1 MRSVG
6 CIVAPMATTKPFHLT
21 VSLRPRPILPAIRQ
35 ATFKVEKKIGY
46 RYFEYG
52 ENVEIQDLK
61 PISEI
66 MEAVLNLIT
75 PARALNKEELKAF
88 EVSENSGWLAID
100 DLEPK
105 QAEEFL
111 NTFGQIGL
119 ANYYRREAMT
129 NLITPAG
136 FIGQAKIPYRY
147 LEVLKEEDSAVFRK
161 RIRRIYLGEEIP
173 FSWVEDDL
181 RRLAKCI
188 RMKVAIDKNR
198 SEGYE
203 EISLTNSKQL
213 RRMIHAWDKS
223 GLVIPPH
230 KDSGEY
236 LPQKTSWLLSERQ
249 KEFIFQDFVGSI
261 NNFLSPI
268 SKAITTEA
276 TEEISQKNSGIETAI
291 CYEIFSRIEPL
302 LERICANPKCK
313 KPFLIQRSTKTY
325 CSTRCADYVR
335 LKEWKAKNKK
345 VSAKRAGSKKKKG
358 RSK

>member
-1 MRSVG
+1 
-6 CIVAPMATTKPFHLT
+6 MATTKPFHLT

-129 NLITPAG
+129 NLITPAV

-147 LEVLKEEDSAVFRK
+147 LEILKEEDSAVFRK

-181 RRLAKCI
+181 RKLAKII
-188 RMKVAIDKNR
+188 RVKVALDKNK
-198 SEGYE
+198 SIPNNYKSTMSTADGKYE
-203 EISLTNSKQL
+203 LIKSQL
-213 RRMIHAWDKS
+213 
-223 GLVIPPH
+223 GNYP
-230 KDSGEY
+230 
-236 LPQKTSWLLSERQ
+236 
-249 KEFIFQDFVGSI
+249 
-261 NNFLSPI
+261 NNL
-268 SKAITTEA
+268 
-276 TEEISQKNSGIETAI
+276 
-291 CYEIFSRIEPL
+291 L
-302 LERICANPKCK
+302 LEEQNINLST
-313 KPFLIQRSTKTY
+313 FLISFIRSTIFFVAIKLF
-325 CSTRCADYVR
+325 
-335 LKEWKAKNKK
+335 LKGNKSNCK
-345 VSAKRAGSKKKKG
+345 FFNKWLNYYLY
-358 RSK
+358 